1 MIARV
6 VSAPALLLLKK
17 LLSQTWRL
25 IMKHGNQR
33 VVGLFCYFC
42 SHKSCTLSK
51 RTINL
56 PLRLKSLRKKGEGE
70 SPLAISS
77 KNLVANA
84 KFLVALA
91 TSESQF
97 RALSLKLVCFKVANI

>member
-1 MIARV
+1 
-6 VSAPALLLLKK
+6 
-17 LLSQTWRL
+17 
-25 IMKHGNQR
+25 MKHGNRR
-33 VVGLFCYFC
+33 VVGLFCYIY
-42 SHKSCTLSK
+42 SQRSCILSK

-56 PLRLKSLRKKGEGE
+56 PLRLKSWRKIGEGE
-70 SPLAISS
+70 SSS

-97 RALSLKLVCFKVANI
+97 